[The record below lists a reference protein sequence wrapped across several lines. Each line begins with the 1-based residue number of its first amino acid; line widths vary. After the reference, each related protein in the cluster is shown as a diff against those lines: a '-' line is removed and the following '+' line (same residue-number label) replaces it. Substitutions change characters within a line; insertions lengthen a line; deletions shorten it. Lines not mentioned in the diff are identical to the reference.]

1 MAKFNRG
8 ETLRT
13 EVRKRTTSAV
23 RTSDPAGRPDTTTH
37 EGGAGYL
44 RDARGEL
51 FLLAVSN
58 LSGEDTFYEQ
68 RTDRDKRY
76 AKLVRQVAVE
86 YPVWTFEL
94 LTWLRSKA
102 NMRSASVVGA
112 VEAVRAWLARP
123 KSGEAWYR
131 FETEVR
137 AWQDQHGE
145 RRGIGRVLIDQ
156 VCQRADEPGELLAYH
171 TAMHG
176 RALPKPIKRGLADA
190 IRRLYTEYAM
200 LKYDTATR
208 GGGKGY
214 RFGDVIDLVH
224 PRPWVGELPSDPEAL
239 AQAERT
245 RQQRGA
251 LYKFALDTRH
261 GRSIDLEEERLDDLL
276 PTVHANHVLRWMV
289 AHSENGVSAL
299 TDAENLRAAGMT
311 WEDVLSLAGS
321 RVDKAELWNALIPNM
336 GYMALLRNLRNF
348 DEAGISRESIRFIT
362 DRLADP
368 QQVAR
373 SRQFPFRFYSAY
385 VSTSNL
391 RWSSA
396 LDEAITLS
404 CRNIPLLPGRTL
416 VLCDTSGSMSWG
428 HVSSGSKRTYAE
440 VAALFACALAV
451 RAAQPDARKIG
462 ASVDLVGF
470 ATTTFSHP
478 VRTGGSLL
486 TELKRF
492 VDRIGEA
499 GGGTDIAG
507 AVRSAY
513 SGHDRVII
521 LSDMQTMDTG
531 GLRGDHFG
539 GYTRHSGR
547 IASLVPADKPIY
559 GFNLAGYRAGAMPSG
574 TGNRHEFGGGLT
586 DQTFRLIPLLEAG
599 ENTGWPWEVTED

>member
-13 EVRKRTTSAV
+13 EARKRTTSAV
-23 RTSDPAGRPDTTTH
+23 RTSDPSGRPDTVTH
-37 EGGAGYL
+37 EGGAGYT

-58 LSGEDTFYEQ
+58 LVGEDTFYEQ
-68 RTDRDKRY
+68 ATDRDKRY
-76 AKLVRQVAVE
+76 AKLVRQVAIE
-86 YPVWTFEL
+86 HPVWTFEL
-94 LTWLRSKA
+94 LIWLRSKA

-137 AWQDQHGE
+137 VWQDQHDE
-145 RRGIGRVLIDQ
+145 RRGIARVLIDQ

-171 TAMHG
+171 TSQYG
-176 RALPKPIKRGLADA
+176 RSLPKPIKRGLADA
-190 IRRLYTEYAM
+190 VRRLYTEYAM

-214 RFGDVIDLVH
+214 RFGDVIELTHV
-224 PRPWVGELPSDPEAL
+224 RPSRVNEGDVQYFDQGELF
-239 AQAERT
+239 R
-245 RQQRGA
+245 
-251 LYKFALDTRH
+251 FAIDRRH
-261 GRSIDLEEERLDDLL
+261 NRSIDSEERRLDIAL
-276 PTVHANHVLRWMV
+276 PTVHANHVLRFLV
-289 AHSENGVSAL
+289 DQAKRDRDKRRIRELLTSAS
-299 TDAENLRAAGMT
+299 NLRGAGMT
-311 WEDVLSLAGS
+311 WEDVLSLAGDS
-321 RVDKAELWNALIPNM
+321 VDKAELWDALIPTM

-348 DEAGISRESIRFIT
+348 DDAGIGRQSVRFVT
-362 DRLADP
+362 DKLADP

-391 RWSSA
+391 RWASA

-416 VLCDTSGSMSWG
+416 VLCDTSGSMDWG
-428 HVSSGSKRTYAE
+428 KVSNGSKRTYAE
-440 VAALFACALAV
+440 VAALFACALAT
-451 RAAQPDARKIG
+451 RAAQPDARKLG

-478 VRTGGSLL
+478 VQTGASLL

-492 VDRIGEA
+492 VNRIGEA

-507 AVRSAY
+507 AVRAAY

-521 LSDMQTMDTG
+521 LSDMQTIDSG
-531 GLRGDHFG
+531 GVRGHHFG
-539 GYTRHSGR
+539 GYSAHSGR
-547 IASLVPADKPIY
+547 VESLVPSDKPIY
-559 GFNLAGYRAGAMPSG
+559 GFNLAGYKAGAIPSG
-574 TGNRHEFGGGLT
+574 SGNRHEFGGGLT
-586 DQTFRLIPLLEAG
+586 DQTFQLIPMLEAG
-599 ENTGWPWEVTED
+599 ESTGWPWETTEH